1 MFIVKKNIEKNEIV
15 VGTSSDLDLYGDTL
29 YVQTFHFLS
38 GIVPLFPFSAKAK
51 IRYRQEDQTC
61 TIYKDENIYRVVF
74 GKPQRAIAQGQ
85 ICVIYQG
92 DELVMSGVIE

>member
-15 VGTSSDLDLYGDTL
+15 VGTAFDLDLYSDTL
-29 YVQTFHFLS
+29 HVQNFHFI
-38 GIVPLFPFSAKAK
+38 GKNEYEFPFQAKAK
-51 IRYRQEDQTC
+51 IRYRQEDQAC
-61 TIYKDENIYRVVF
+61 IIYKDENIYRVVF

-85 ICVIYQG
+85 ICAIYLG